1 MTKIAVLGASGN
13 FGAAVSDELERRGHE
28 VVRISRS
35 HGVDVMSP
43 EGLERA
49 LQGVDIV
56 LDSLHIDALNGQK
69 CIDFFTS
76 AARNVVQAAQAGGVT
91 RVVCL
96 SIAGAANPEVH
107 HRYGY
112 YQGKAAQE
120 NFYQEAD
127 IASTTVRSSQWFEL
141 VPVLVHRVTKGPLS
155 ILPSMLMAP
164 AAMKDVVTF
173 TADILS
179 EPRPA
184 RNEIV
189 AVKGP
194 QVDSAVNFAQRIL
207 AAKGSIDGVQP
218 KTIREAPYLGRGIAN
233 GGLIPAD
240 AHVTTTTID
249 EWLAAN

>member
-1 MTKIAVLGASGN
+1 MSKIAVLGASGN
-13 FGAAVSDELERRGHE
+13 FGSALSDKLEQQGHD

-49 LQGVDIV
+49 LDGVDIV
-56 LDSLHIDALNGQK
+56 VDALHIDALGAQK
-69 CIDFFTS
+69 SIEFFTR
-76 AARNVVQAAQAGGVT
+76 AARNVVQAAQANGVG
-91 RVVCL
+91 RIVCL
-96 SIAGAANPEVH
+96 SIAGATNPEVN
-107 HRYGY
+107 HRNGH

-120 NFYQEAD
+120 SFYQEAD
-127 IASTTVRSSQWFEL
+127 IPSTTVRSSQWFEL
-141 VPVLVHRVTKGPLS
+141 IPVLVHRVTKGPLS
-155 ILPSMLMAP
+155 IMLSMLLAP
-164 AAMKDVVTF
+164 AAMSDVVTYM
-173 TADILS
+173 ADLVS

-189 AVKGP
+189 AVRGP
-194 QVDSAVNFAQRIL
+194 QVDSAANFARRIL
-207 AAKGSIDGVQP
+207 AVKGSIDGVQP

-249 EWLAAN
+249 EWLGA

>member
-1 MTKIAVLGASGN
+1 MSKIAVLGASGN
-13 FGAAVSDELERRGHE
+13 FGSALSDKLKQQGHD

-49 LQGVDIV
+49 LDGVDIV
-56 LDSLHIDALNGQK
+56 VDALHIDALGAQK
-69 CIDFFTS
+69 SIEFFTR
-76 AARNVVQAAQAGGVT
+76 AARNVVQAAQANGVG
-91 RVVCL
+91 RIVCL
-96 SIAGAANPEVH
+96 SIAGATNPEVN
-107 HRYGY
+107 HRNGH

-120 NFYQEAD
+120 SFYQEAD
-127 IASTTVRSSQWFEL
+127 IPSTTVRSSQWFEL
-141 VPVLVHRVTKGPLS
+141 IPVLVHRVTKGPLS
-155 ILPSMLMAP
+155 IMPSMLLAP
-164 AAMKDVVTF
+164 AAMSDVVTYM
-173 TADILS
+173 ADLVS

-189 AVKGP
+189 AVRGP
-194 QVDSAVNFAQRIL
+194 QVDSAANFARRIL

-249 EWLAAN
+249 EWLGA

>member
-1 MTKIAVLGASGN
+1 MSKIAVLGASGN
-13 FGAAVSDELERRGHE
+13 FGSAVSDRLERQGHD

-43 EGLERA
+43 EGMERA
-49 LQGVDIV
+49 LEDVDIV
-56 LDSLHIDALNGQK
+56 VDALHINALGAQK
-69 CIDFFTS
+69 SIEFFTR
-76 AARNVVQAAQAGGVT
+76 AARNVVQAAQASGVG
-91 RVVCL
+91 RIVCL
-96 SIAGAANPEVH
+96 AIAGAANPEVN

-120 NFYQEAD
+120 IFYQEAD
-127 IASTTVRSSQWFEL
+127 IPSTTVRSSQWFEL
-141 VPVLVHRVTKGPLS
+141 IPVLVHRVTKGPLS
-155 ILPSMLMAP
+155 IMPSMLLAP
-164 AAMKDVVTF
+164 AAMSDVVTF
-173 TADILS
+173 TADVVS

-189 AVKGP
+189 AVRGP
-194 QVDSAVNFAQRIL
+194 QVDSAANFARRIL
-207 AAKGSIDGVQP
+207 AGKGSIDGVQP

-249 EWLAAN
+249 DWLGA

>member
-1 MTKIAVLGASGN
+1 MSKIAVLGASGD
-13 FGAAVSDELERRGHE
+13 FGSALSDKLEQQGHD

-49 LQGVDIV
+49 LDGVDIV
-56 LDSLHIDALNGQK
+56 VDALHIDALGAQK
-69 CIDFFTS
+69 SIEFFTR
-76 AARNVVQAAQAGGVT
+76 AARNVVQAAQANGVG
-91 RVVCL
+91 RIVCL
-96 SIAGAANPEVH
+96 SIAGATNPEVN
-107 HRYGY
+107 HRNGH

-120 NFYQEAD
+120 SFYQEAD
-127 IASTTVRSSQWFEL
+127 IPSTTVRSSQWFEL
-141 VPVLVHRVTKGPLS
+141 IPVLVHRVTKGPLS
-155 ILPSMLMAP
+155 IMPSMLLAP
-164 AAMKDVVTF
+164 AAMSDVVTYM
-173 TADILS
+173 ADLVS

-189 AVKGP
+189 AVRGP
-194 QVDSAVNFAQRIL
+194 QVDSAANFARRIL
-207 AAKGSIDGVQP
+207 AVKGSIDGVQP

-249 EWLAAN
+249 EWLGA

>member
-1 MTKIAVLGASGN
+1 MSKIAVLGASGN
-13 FGAAVSDELERRGHE
+13 FGSALSDKLEQQGHD

-49 LQGVDIV
+49 LDGVDIV
-56 LDSLHIDALNGQK
+56 VDALHIDALGAQK
-69 CIDFFTS
+69 SIEFFTR
-76 AARNVVQAAQAGGVT
+76 AARNVVQAAQANGVG
-91 RVVCL
+91 RIVCL
-96 SIAGAANPEVH
+96 SIAGATNPEVN
-107 HRYGY
+107 HRNGH

-120 NFYQEAD
+120 SFYQEAD
-127 IASTTVRSSQWFEL
+127 IPSTTVRSSQWFEL
-141 VPVLVHRVTKGPLS
+141 IPVLVHRVTKGPLS
-155 ILPSMLMAP
+155 IMPSMLLAP
-164 AAMKDVVTF
+164 AAMSDVVTYM
-173 TADILS
+173 ADLVS

-189 AVKGP
+189 AVRGP
-194 QVDSAVNFAQRIL
+194 QVDSAANFARRIL
-207 AAKGSIDGVQP
+207 AVKGSIDGVQP

-249 EWLAAN
+249 EWLGA

>member
-1 MTKIAVLGASGN
+1 MSKIAVLGASGN
-13 FGAAVSDELERRGHE
+13 FGSALSDKLEQQGHD

-49 LQGVDIV
+49 LDGVDIV
-56 LDSLHIDALNGQK
+56 VDALHIDALGARK
-69 CIDFFTS
+69 SIEFFTR
-76 AARNVVQAAQAGGVT
+76 AARNVVQAAQANGVG
-91 RVVCL
+91 RIVCL
-96 SIAGAANPEVH
+96 SIAGATNPEVN
-107 HRYGY
+107 HRNGH

-120 NFYQEAD
+120 SFYQEAD
-127 IASTTVRSSQWFEL
+127 IPSTTVRSSQWFEL
-141 VPVLVHRVTKGPLS
+141 IPVLVHRVTKGPLS
-155 ILPSMLMAP
+155 IMPSMLLAP
-164 AAMKDVVTF
+164 AAMSDVVTYM
-173 TADILS
+173 ADLVS

-189 AVKGP
+189 AVRGP
-194 QVDSAVNFAQRIL
+194 QVDSAANFARRIL

-249 EWLAAN
+249 EWLGA

>member
-1 MTKIAVLGASGN
+1 MSKIAVLGASGN
-13 FGAAVSDELERRGHE
+13 FGSALSEKLERQGHD

-49 LQGVDIV
+49 LDGVDIV
-56 LDSLHIDALNGQK
+56 VDALHIDALGAQK
-69 CIDFFTS
+69 SIEFFTR
-76 AARNVVQAAQAGGVT
+76 AARNVVQAAQANGVG
-91 RVVCL
+91 RIVCL
-96 SIAGAANPEVH
+96 SIAGATNPEVN
-107 HRYGY
+107 HRNGH

-120 NFYQEAD
+120 SFYQEAD
-127 IASTTVRSSQWFEL
+127 IPSTTVRSSQWFEL
-141 VPVLVHRVTKGPLS
+141 IPVLVHRVTKGPLS
-155 ILPSMLMAP
+155 IMPSMLLAP
-164 AAMKDVVTF
+164 AAMSDVVTYM
-173 TADILS
+173 ADLVS

-189 AVKGP
+189 AVRGP
-194 QVDSAVNFAQRIL
+194 QVDSAANFARRIL

-240 AHVTTTTID
+240 AHVTSTTVD
-249 EWLAAN
+249 EWLGA

>member
-1 MTKIAVLGASGN
+1 MSKIGVLGASGN
-13 FGAAVSDELERRGHE
+13 FGSAVSEKLERQGHD

-43 EGLERA
+43 EGMERA
-49 LQGVDIV
+49 LEGVEIV
-56 LDSLHIDALNGQK
+56 LDSLHIDALGAQK
-69 CIDFFTS
+69 AIDFFTG
-76 AARNVVQAAQAGGVT
+76 AARNVVQTAQASGVG
-91 RVVCL
+91 RIVCL
-96 SIAGAANPEVH
+96 SIAGAVNPEVN

-120 NFYQEAD
+120 SFYQEAD
-127 IASTTVRSSQWFEL
+127 IPSTTVRSSQWFEL
-141 VPVLVHRVTKGPLS
+141 IPVLVHRVTKGPLS
-155 ILPSMLMAP
+155 IMPSMLLAP
-164 AAMKDVVTF
+164 AAMSDVVTF
-173 TADILS
+173 MADVVN

-189 AVKGP
+189 AVRGP
-194 QVDSAVNFAQRIL
+194 QVDSAVSFARKIL

-240 AHVTTTTID
+240 AHVTSATID
-249 EWLAAN
+249 DWLGA

>member
-1 MTKIAVLGASGN
+1 MSKIAVLDASGN
-13 FGAAVSDELERRGHE
+13 FGSALSDKLEQQGHD

-49 LQGVDIV
+49 LDGVDIV
-56 LDSLHIDALNGQK
+56 VDALHIDALGAQK
-69 CIDFFTS
+69 SIEFFTR
-76 AARNVVQAAQAGGVT
+76 AARNVVQAAQANGVG
-91 RVVCL
+91 RIVCL
-96 SIAGAANPEVH
+96 SIAGATNPEVN
-107 HRYGY
+107 HRNGH

-120 NFYQEAD
+120 SFYQEAD
-127 IASTTVRSSQWFEL
+127 IPSTTVRSSQWFEL
-141 VPVLVHRVTKGPLS
+141 IPVLVHRVTKGPLS
-155 ILPSMLMAP
+155 IMPSMLLAP
-164 AAMKDVVTF
+164 AAMSDVVTYM
-173 TADILS
+173 ADLVS

-189 AVKGP
+189 AVRGP
-194 QVDSAVNFAQRIL
+194 QVDSAANFARRIL

-249 EWLAAN
+249 EWLGA

>member
-1 MTKIAVLGASGN
+1 MSKIAVLGASGN
-13 FGAAVSDELERRGHE
+13 FGSALSDKLEQQGHD

-49 LQGVDIV
+49 LDGVDIV
-56 LDSLHIDALNGQK
+56 VDALHIDALGAQK
-69 CIDFFTS
+69 SIEFFTR
-76 AARNVVQAAQAGGVT
+76 AARNVVQAAQANGVG
-91 RVVCL
+91 RIVCL
-96 SIAGAANPEVH
+96 SIAGATNPEVN
-107 HRYGY
+107 HRNGH

-120 NFYQEAD
+120 SFYQEAD
-127 IASTTVRSSQWFEL
+127 IPSTTVRSSQWFEL
-141 VPVLVHRVTKGPLS
+141 IPVLVHRVTKGPLS
-155 ILPSMLMAP
+155 IMPSMLLAP
-164 AAMKDVVTF
+164 AAMSDVVTYI
-173 TADILS
+173 ADLVS

-189 AVKGP
+189 AVRGP
-194 QVDSAVNFAQRIL
+194 QVDSAANFARRIL
-207 AAKGSIDGVQP
+207 AVKGSIDGVQP

-249 EWLAAN
+249 EWLGA

>member
-1 MTKIAVLGASGN
+1 MSKIAVLGASGN
-13 FGAAVSDELERRGHE
+13 FGSAISDQLEQVGHD

-43 EGLERA
+43 EGLEHA
-49 LQGVDIV
+49 LEGVDIV
-56 LDSLHIDALNGQK
+56 VDALHIDVLGAQK
-69 CIDFFTS
+69 SIEFFTR
-76 AARNVVQAAQAGGVT
+76 AARNVVQAAQASGVG
-91 RVVCL
+91 RIVCL
-96 SIAGAANPEVH
+96 SIAGAANPEVN

-120 NFYQEAD
+120 AYYQEAD
-127 IASTTVRSSQWFEL
+127 IPSTTVRSSQWFEL
-141 VPVLVHRVTKGPLS
+141 IPVLVHRVTKGPLS

-164 AAMKDVVTF
+164 AAMSDVVTF
-173 TADILS
+173 VADIVT

-189 AVKGP
+189 SVRGP
-194 QVDSAVNFAQRIL
+194 QVDSAANFARKIL

-249 EWLAAN
+249 EWLGA

>member
-1 MTKIAVLGASGN
+1 MSKIAVLGASGN
-13 FGAAVSDELERRGHE
+13 FGSALSDKLEQQGHD

-49 LQGVDIV
+49 LDGVDIV
-56 LDSLHIDALNGQK
+56 VDALHIDALGAQK
-69 CIDFFTS
+69 SIEFFTR
-76 AARNVVQAAQAGGVT
+76 AARNVVQAAQANGVG
-91 RVVCL
+91 RIVCL
-96 SIAGAANPEVH
+96 SIAGATNPEVN
-107 HRYGY
+107 HRNGH

-120 NFYQEAD
+120 SFYQEAD
-127 IASTTVRSSQWFEL
+127 IPSTTVRSSQWFEL
-141 VPVLVHRVTKGPLS
+141 IPVLVHRVTKGPLS
-155 ILPSMLMAP
+155 IMPSMLLAP
-164 AAMKDVVTF
+164 AAMSDVVTYM
-173 TADILS
+173 ADLVS

-189 AVKGP
+189 AVRGP
-194 QVDSAVNFAQRIL
+194 QVDSAANFARRIL

-249 EWLAAN
+249 EWLGA

>member
-1 MTKIAVLGASGN
+1 MSKIAVLGASGN
-13 FGAAVSDELERRGHE
+13 FGSALSDKLEQQGHD

-49 LQGVDIV
+49 LDGVDIV
-56 LDSLHIDALNGQK
+56 VDALHIDALGAQK
-69 CIDFFTS
+69 SIEFFTR
-76 AARNVVQAAQAGGVT
+76 AARNVVQAAQANGVG
-91 RVVCL
+91 RIVCL
-96 SIAGAANPEVH
+96 SIAGATNPEVN
-107 HRYGY
+107 HRNGH

-120 NFYQEAD
+120 SFYQEVD
-127 IASTTVRSSQWFEL
+127 IPSTTVRSSQWFEL
-141 VPVLVHRVTKGPLS
+141 IPVLVHRVTKGPLS
-155 ILPSMLMAP
+155 IMPSMLLAP
-164 AAMKDVVTF
+164 AAMSDVVTYM
-173 TADILS
+173 ADLVS

-189 AVKGP
+189 AVRGP
-194 QVDSAVNFAQRIL
+194 QVDSAANFARRIL

-249 EWLAAN
+249 EWLGA

>member
-1 MTKIAVLGASGN
+1 MSKIAVLDASGN
-13 FGAAVSDELERRGHE
+13 FGSALSDKLEQQGHD

-49 LQGVDIV
+49 LDGVDIV
-56 LDSLHIDALNGQK
+56 VDALHIDALGAQK
-69 CIDFFTS
+69 SIEFFTR
-76 AARNVVQAAQAGGVT
+76 AARNVVQAAQANGVG
-91 RVVCL
+91 RIVCL
-96 SIAGAANPEVH
+96 SIAGATNPEVN
-107 HRYGY
+107 HRNGH

-120 NFYQEAD
+120 SFYQEAD
-127 IASTTVRSSQWFEL
+127 IPSTTVRSSQWFEL
-141 VPVLVHRVTKGPLS
+141 IPVLVHRVTKGPLS
-155 ILPSMLMAP
+155 IMPSMLLAP
-164 AAMKDVVTF
+164 AAMSDVVTYM
-173 TADILS
+173 ADLVS

-189 AVKGP
+189 AVRGP
-194 QVDSAVNFAQRIL
+194 QVDSAANFARRIL
-207 AAKGSIDGVQP
+207 AVKGSIDGVQP

-249 EWLAAN
+249 EWLGA

>member
-1 MTKIAVLGASGN
+1 MSKIAVLGASGN
-13 FGAAVSDELERRGHE
+13 FGSAVSQRLERQGHD

-43 EGLERA
+43 EGMERA
-49 LQGVDIV
+49 LEGVDLVI
-56 LDSLHIDALNGQK
+56 DSLHIDALGAQK
-69 CIDFFTS
+69 SIDFFTR
-76 AARNVVQAAQAGGVT
+76 AARNVVQAAQASGVG
-91 RVVCL
+91 RVMCL
-96 SIAGAANPEVH
+96 SIAGAANPEVN

-120 NFYQEAD
+120 SFYQEVD
-127 IASTTVRSSQWFEL
+127 IPSTTVRSSQWFEL
-141 VPVLVHRVTKGPLS
+141 IPVLVHRVTKGPLS
-155 ILPSMLMAP
+155 IMPSMLLAP
-164 AAMKDVVTF
+164 AAMSDVVTF
-173 TADILS
+173 MADLVS

-189 AVKGP
+189 AVRGP
-194 QVDSAVNFAQRIL
+194 QVDSAANFARRIL

-240 AHVTTTTID
+240 AHVTTSTID
-249 EWLAAN
+249 EWLGA

>member
-1 MTKIAVLGASGN
+1 MSNIAVLGASGN
-13 FGAAVSDELERRGHE
+13 FGSAVSAKLEQQGHD

-43 EGLERA
+43 EGLERG
-49 LQGVDIV
+49 LDGVDTV
-56 LDSLHIDALNGQK
+56 VDALHIDSLGAQK
-69 CIDFFTS
+69 SIEFFTR
-76 AARNVVQAAQAGGVT
+76 AARNVVHAAQARGVG
-91 RVVCL
+91 RIVCL
-96 SIAGAANPEVH
+96 SIAGAANPEVN

-141 VPVLVHRVTKGPLS
+141 IPVLVHRVTKGPLT

-164 AAMKDVVTF
+164 AAMSDVAAFMADVVT
-173 TADILS
+173 

-189 AVKGP
+189 AVRGP
-194 QVDSAVNFAQRIL
+194 QVDSAANFARRIL
-207 AAKGSIDGVQP
+207 AAQGSIDGVQP
-218 KTIREAPYLGRGIAN
+218 KAIREVPYLGRGIAN

-249 EWLAAN
+249 EWLGA

>member
-1 MTKIAVLGASGN
+1 MSKIAVLGASGN
-13 FGAAVSDELERRGHE
+13 FGSTLSDKLEQQGHD

-49 LQGVDIV
+49 LDGVDIV
-56 LDSLHIDALNGQK
+56 VDALHIDALGAQK
-69 CIDFFTS
+69 SIEFFTR
-76 AARNVVQAAQAGGVT
+76 AARNVVQAAQANGVG
-91 RVVCL
+91 RIVCL
-96 SIAGAANPEVH
+96 SIAGATNPEVN
-107 HRYGY
+107 HRNGH

-120 NFYQEAD
+120 SFYQEAD
-127 IASTTVRSSQWFEL
+127 IPSTTVRSSQWFEL
-141 VPVLVHRVTKGPLS
+141 IPLLVHRVTKGPLS
-155 ILPSMLMAP
+155 IMPSMLLAP
-164 AAMKDVVTF
+164 AAMSDVVTYM
-173 TADILS
+173 ADLVS

-189 AVKGP
+189 AVRGP
-194 QVDSAVNFAQRIL
+194 QVDSAANFARRIL

-249 EWLAAN
+249 EWLGA